1 MYAKRADA
9 TENTDNTDNKDD
21 DVSNDMLHTLDA
33 SVASYRDPECTATVE
48 DLYITRRNIPNA
60 SVSPLSTYQR
70 VPSDDLCSQ
79 PAVPCKQDLCKALC
93 RYGHLLDVYDMDARH
108 AVGPVFARQLA
119 KRHYHGKYFALQ
131 LDSHVCMTTD
141 WDTDAM

>member
-1 MYAKRADA
+1 MPQFFDQSDGHVYSDDNNSKASSRDYLGNGTRLVTPSEAEHIGSYVKRAAA
-9 TENTDNTDNKDD
+9 T

-33 SVASYRDPECTATVE
+33 RVASYRDPECTATVE

-79 PAVPCKQDLCKALC
+79 PAVPC
-93 RYGHLLDVYDMDARH
+93 
-108 AVGPVFARQLA
+108 
-119 KRHYHGKYFALQ
+119 
-131 LDSHVCMTTD
+131 
-141 WDTDAM
+141 

>member
-1 MYAKRADA
+1 M
-9 TENTDNTDNKDD
+9 
-21 DVSNDMLHTLDA
+21 DV
-33 SVASYRDPECTATVE
+33 
-48 DLYITRRNIPNA
+48 
-60 SVSPLSTYQR
+60 
-70 VPSDDLCSQ
+70 
-79 PAVPCKQDLCKALC
+79 
-93 RYGHLLDVYDMDARH
+93 RH